1 MRIVGFLILLLASA
15 NACAAQPVPPPN
27 AAALHVTRG
36 KSSIVA
42 LPSDAVRLSVGDPEV
57 ADVMMIKPRE
67 LYVLGKKTGTTNLMV
82 WTKDGNTTVL
92 DLSVGLD
99 VDHVRAQLRQLMP
112 AEDKLVVDALGDT
125 VVIGGTV
132 RDLAT
137 LQRLLSLGDV
147 LGDGKKALNL
157 VRVQTADLPQPAGLA
172 ASPSPV
178 PLVDKPEVI
187 RGIKRTAE

>member
-1 MRIVGFLILLLASA
+1 MRIVGLLILLLASA
-15 NACAAQPVPPPN
+15 NACAAQPIPTPD

>member
-1 MRIVGFLILLLASA
+1 MRIVGSLILLLTGAS
-15 NACAAQPVPPPN
+15 ACAAQPVPPP
-27 AAALHVTRG
+27 AAGALHVTRG

-82 WTKDGNTTVL
+82 WTRDGNTTVL

-99 VDHVRAQLRQLMP
+99 VNHVRAQLQQLMP

-157 VRVQTADLPQPAGLA
+157 VRVQTADTPQAAGLA
-172 ASPSPV
+172 ASPSPI

-187 RGIKRTAE
+187 RGIKRTVD

>member
-1 MRIVGFLILLLASA
+1 MRFVGFLILLLASA
-15 NACAAQPVPPPN
+15 NACAAQPVPPPD

-112 AEDKLVVDALGDT
+112 AEDKLVVDTLGDT
-125 VVIGGTV
+125 VVLGGTV

-157 VRVQTADLPQPAGLA
+157 VRVQTADLPTPAGLTL
-172 ASPSPV
+172 SPSPIPV
-178 PLVDKPEVI
+178 VDKPEVI
-187 RGIKRTAE
+187 RGIKRTVE

>member
-1 MRIVGFLILLLASA
+1 MRIVGFLIFLLASA
-15 NACAAQPVPPPN
+15 NACAAQPIPPPD

-112 AEDKLVVDALGDT
+112 AEDKLVVDTLGDT
-125 VVIGGTV
+125 VVLGGTV

-157 VRVQTADLPQPAGLA
+157 VRVQTADLPTPAGLTL
-172 ASPSPV
+172 SPSPIPV
-178 PLVDKPEVI
+178 VDKPEVI
-187 RGIKRTAE
+187 RGIKRTVE

>member
-1 MRIVGFLILLLASA
+1 MRFVGFLILLLASA
-15 NACAAQPVPPPN
+15 NACAAQPVPPPD

-112 AEDKLVVDALGDT
+112 AEDKLVVDTLGDT
-125 VVIGGTV
+125 VVLGGTV

-157 VRVQTADLPQPAGLA
+157 VRVQTADLPTPAELA
-172 ASPSPV
+172 APPSPV